1 MKTTEENKELA
12 RRFYNEVLNSH
23 NPAKLESFVTTDFID
38 HNPSP
43 GHTGKGLDDLA
54 AQLNEILTALPDL
67 RVTADFM
74 VAEEDKVVIYLTMTG
89 TNSGPFGNIPP
100 TNKPVK
106 FNGVDI
112 VRVKDG
118 KASERWGLTDDFTMM
133 TQMGLIETDVIFQ
146 QR

>member
-1 MKTTEENKELA
+1 MNFVPEGHDIGRIEKHYVGFADKVELKNILIL
-12 RRFYNEVLNSH
+12 FYWR
-23 NPAKLESFVTTDFID
+23 
-38 HNPSP
+38 
-43 GHTGKGLDDLA
+43 KGLDDLA